1 MDRARDRITN
11 GSKPQARTAVPEKN
25 DLLAV
30 ELQDLLSGRQGVLAF
45 LDNCGVILSLDTIED
60 VQQLTQRLV
69 PEKPHSEHSLANEG
83 AHIQVAKNLFFRLH
97 PGSQFSDDEIMENV
111 TKWAFLVLP
120 PADVP
125 NTNGDDVSELSLVET
140 EARDSFLEK
149 VEDAKKR
156 RQNQGQQHQ
165 QERLEV
171 VEQTRTG
178 QNVEGRV
185 EIGKRR
191 MEIIPPS
198 TLRIPQSLR
207 KEEQLKP

>member
-1 MDRARDRITN
+1 MY
-11 GSKPQARTAVPEKN
+11 
-25 DLLAV
+25 
-30 ELQDLLSGRQGVLAF
+30 
-45 LDNCGVILSLDTIED
+45 
-60 VQQLTQRLV
+60 
-69 PEKPHSEHSLANEG
+69 
-83 AHIQVAKNLFFRLH
+83 FRLH
-97 PGSQFSDDEIMENV
+97 PGSQFSDDEILENV
-111 TKWAFLVLP
+111 TKWAFQVFP

-125 NTNGDDVSELSLVET
+125 NINGDDVSELSLVET

-156 RQNQGQQHQ
+156 RQNRGQQHQ